1 MNNKKKI
8 YNNFISKNFIF
19 FLILILS
26 SFFRLFNLSNEDLW
40 VDEMISFWVANP
52 SLTLIETLKRNFE
65 VEFIP
70 FFYNVFLKYQFKIFG
85 YDPYIGK
92 FFNVIFSILTI
103 IVTYFISKNLNK
115 KSALFSIILVGF
127 NIYLIKYSQELR
139 VYSLF
144 VLLSSLSYLF
154 FYKLIDNKQN
164 KSNILFFL
172 IFQILCILCHPF
184 GWLIFFSIFFY
195 IIFEKAEYT
204 IKIIYLLIPI
214 FVVSFIYYLI
224 NFLNLYPVNE
234 YPSWVWPLNLKF
246 FTNFYFSK
254 FFGSRILGLIYLIFL
269 IISYFI
275 ILRNRSKNVKI
286 MFFIYLIFVSYVL
299 PIIFGLIFK
308 DILIDRYLIF
318 LIIPIILTISYQV
331 FTINSFKYRFFS
343 ILIFLMFTVGNFI
356 TENTFKS
363 IYSESQK
370 FKPEFLPALK
380 SINDD
385 DVNHAY
391 IVPII
396 SQDKNLIRFNN
407 NIEIIYEAY
416 IKFKIKKYK
425 INMNL
430 INDVDSYSQSTL
442 WVFCHSNNDCSSLNF
457 RNKFEII
464 QTLNFNKITIKK
476 LKFL

>member
-1 MNNKKKI
+1 
-8 YNNFISKNFIF
+8 
-19 FLILILS
+19 
-26 SFFRLFNLSNEDLW
+26 
-40 VDEMISFWVANP
+40 
-52 SLTLIETLKRNFE
+52 
-65 VEFIP
+65 
-70 FFYNVFLKYQFKIFG
+70 
-85 YDPYIGK
+85 
-92 FFNVIFSILTI
+92 
-103 IVTYFISKNLNK
+103 
-115 KSALFSIILVGF
+115 
-127 NIYLIKYSQELR
+127 
-139 VYSLF
+139 
-144 VLLSSLSYLF
+144 
-154 FYKLIDNKQN
+154 
-164 KSNILFFL
+164 
-172 IFQILCILCHPF
+172 
-184 GWLIFFSIFFY
+184 
-195 IIFEKAEYT
+195 
-204 IKIIYLLIPI
+204 
-214 FVVSFIYYLI
+214 
-224 NFLNLYPVNE
+224 
-234 YPSWVWPLNLKF
+234 
-246 FTNFYFSK
+246 
-254 FFGSRILGLIYLIFL
+254 
-269 IISYFI
+269 
-275 ILRNRSKNVKI
+275 

-318 LIIPIILTISYQV
+318 LVIPIILTISYQV
-331 FTINSFKYRFFS
+331 FSINSFKYRFFS

-396 SQDKNLIRFNN
+396 NQDKNLIRFNN

-430 INDVDSYSQSTL
+430 INDIESYSQNTL